1 MKHASH
7 LQNTAPIPRIPL
19 SQETLDQK
27 RAELDRQLTLRK
39 EVMKRLIVAREMGDL
54 SENSGY
60 RAAKFE
66 LGSIGRQLR
75 ELNHIIK
82 HAYVPVISKEP
93 IASFGKK
100 VTLQNDTKTIE
111 FTLVGEYEVDI
122 LQKKY
127 SLESPIGKAVM
138 GKKVGDTVEL
148 ISPNGRVSYKIVEL
162 VL

>member
-1 MKHASH
+1 MSTKRYEPP
-7 LQNTAPIPRIPL
+7 TPDPIPL
-19 SQETLDQK
+19 SQETLNQK
-27 RAELDRQLTLRK
+27 IAERTRLQNVRK
-39 EVMKRLIVAREMGDL
+39 EVMKRLIIAREMGDL

-82 HAYVPVISKEP
+82 YAYIPKISSDP

-100 VTLQNDTKTIE
+100 ITLKSDTKTIM

-122 LQKKY
+122 TLNKY
-127 SLESPIGKAVM
+127 SLESPIGKAVA
-138 GKKVGDTVEL
+138 GKKVGDSVEL
-148 ISPNGRVSYKIVEL
+148 ILQKGNVQYSITEIL
-162 VL
+162 